1 MKANQLIKRLS
12 KKPKAVNNLPLD
24 LAQRLLKCM
33 SAGAS
38 NFNGE
43 YPLQF
48 FDFGAVSENSLIEE
62 FNSAFEAYIEGFLRL
77 PAPFCIFER
86 HTLPDMRQHM
96 HGNFVYLYTTP
107 EAFSLLTA
115 DMQFPVDAEEFVDPT
130 GDDRSIIGTA
140 FVNPL
145 NSKTDWAC
153 PGLFSSLAFEKSKRE
168 NARAYQVLAMS
179 KDKPLDHT
187 GTRGWE
193 KNGELWAD
201 QIFTPLFAFLAR
213 LHAKGVRREVV
224 PPPEGLNKSRA
235 KRGIAPSVS
244 YTKVSIDPYHQT
256 LGHSGPRDCEE
267 YTPKRYHFR
276 RGHVRRFENGQKTWV
291 RPCFVGS
298 LTSGEVK
305 HTYEVSR

>member
-48 FDFGAVSENSLIEE
+48 FDFGAVSENTTIEE
-62 FNSAFEAYIEGFLRL
+62 FDSAFEAYVEGFLRL

-86 HTLPDMRQHM
+86 HTNYDMRQHL

-107 EAFSLLTA
+107 KAFSLLTA
-115 DMQFPVDAEEFVDPT
+115 DMQFPVDIEDFIDPT

-145 NSKTDWAC
+145 KLKNDWAC
-153 PGLFSSLAFEKSKRE
+153 PGVFVSLNFEESKRGYG
-168 NARAYQVLAMS
+168 RSHRILAMS
-179 KDKPLDHT
+179 KDKPLPDQ
-187 GTRGWE
+187 
-193 KNGELWAD
+193 KANELWGD
-201 QIFTPLFAFLAR
+201 QIFTPLFVFLAR

-224 PPPEGLNKSRA
+224 TPPEGLNKSRA
-235 KRGIAPSVS
+235 RRNIAPSVS

-256 LGHSGPRDCEE
+256 LGHSGPRDCKE

-298 LTSGEVK
+298 LTSGEVN
-305 HTYEVSR
+305 HTYEVNT